1 MFGKRYDLIT
11 VLGIT
16 LRIDSSWLVVA
27 ALLSLMLTN
36 SFAIGYSELSTT
48 THWIMG
54 LAGVLGLFGSV
65 VLHEFGHAIM
75 ARQVGLSIRGITL
88 FFFGGVAEMDS
99 EPPSPGAEF
108 LVAVAGPAVSFLLA
122 IGCFV
127 TYGLFWG
134 VAVTP
139 AALGVIEY
147 LGLINLAL
155 LIFNLVPAFPLDGGR
170 VLRSALW
177 YWKRDLRWA
186 TSIASRIGR
195 GFGTLMIAFGIIE
208 IIVRQDLVSGLWKCL
223 IGMFLRN
230 AAQASYRQVVLR
242 RNLEGETVR
251 RFLRTDPIVV
261 PRAISIADL
270 VENYVYKHHLKLFPV
285 MDNDR
290 LIGCV
295 ATEQIKGLPQSEWAR
310 QSVGTIVTPCSPTD
324 TISPDTGATAAMAQ
338 MSRTGTDRL
347 LVVEDGRLVG
357 IITLKDLLEFLSLK
371 VELEGDRSG
380 LTGSN

>member
-27 ALLSLMLTN
+27 ALLSWMLTN

-261 PRAISIADL
+261 PRSISIADL

>member
-1 MFGKRYDLIT
+1 MFGKRFDLIT
-11 VLGIT
+11 VLGVT
-16 LRIDSSWLVVA
+16 LRVDSSWLVVA
-27 ALLSLMLTN
+27 ALFSWLLAN
-36 SFAIGYSELSTT
+36 SFAGGYSELSTT

-54 LAGVLGLFGSV
+54 LSAVLGLFASV
-65 VLHEFGHAIM
+65 VLHEFGHAMM

-99 EPPSPGAEF
+99 EPPSPVAEF

-127 TYGLFWG
+127 TYGLLWG

-139 AALGVIEY
+139 AALGVVEY
-147 LGLINLAL
+147 LGIINLFL
-155 LIFNLVPAFPLDGGR
+155 LIFNLIPAFPLDGGR
-170 VLRSALW
+170 VLRSILW

-186 TSIASRIGR
+186 TSIAARIGR
-195 GFGTLMIAFGIIE
+195 GFGTLMIAFGVFE
-208 IIVRQDLVSGLWKCL
+208 IIAQQNLVGGLWKCL

-230 AAQASYRQVVLR
+230 AAQMSYRQVLAR
-242 RNLEGETVR
+242 RSLEGENVR
-251 RFLRTDPIVV
+251 RFMKTDLIVV

-270 VENYVYKHHLKLFPV
+270 VQDYVYKYHLKLFPV
-285 MDNDR
+285 VDNGR

-295 ATEQIKGLPQSEWAR
+295 TTQQIKELPQNEWAR
-310 QSVGTIVTPCSPTD
+310 QSVGTIAAPCSPAN
-324 TISPDTGATAAMAQ
+324 TISPDTDAAAAMAT
-338 MSRTGTDRL
+338 MSRSGATRL

-357 IITLKDLLEFLSLK
+357 ILTLEDLLGFLSLK
-371 VELEGDRSG
+371 AELEGPGSG

>member
-1 MFGKRYDLIT
+1 MFGRRFDLIT
-11 VLGIT
+11 ILGVT
-16 LRIDSSWLVVA
+16 LRLDSSWLVVA
-27 ALLSLMLTN
+27 ALFSWLLAN
-36 SFAIGYSELSTT
+36 SFAVGYSELSTT

-54 LAGVLGLFGSV
+54 LAAVLGLFGSV
-65 VLHEFGHAIM
+65 VLHEFGHALM

-108 LVAVAGPAVSFLLA
+108 LVAIAGPAVSFLLA

-127 TYGLFWG
+127 TYGVLWG

-147 LGLINLAL
+147 LALINLAL

-186 TSIASRIGR
+186 TQIASRIGR
-195 GFGTLMIAFGIIE
+195 GFGTLLIAYGVFE
-208 IIVRQDLVSGLWKCL
+208 ILVQQNLVGGMWKCL

-230 AAQASYRQVVLR
+230 AAQMSYRQVLLR
-242 RNLEGETVR
+242 RTLEGETVG
-251 RFLRTDPIVV
+251 RFTKTDPIVV
-261 PRAISIADL
+261 PRAISIAEL
-270 VENYVYKHHLKLFPV
+270 VQEYVYRHQQKVFPV
-285 MDNDR
+285 VDNGR

-295 ATEQIKGLPQSEWAR
+295 TTRQIKELPQVEWTR
-310 QSVGTIVTPCSPTD
+310 QTVGTITEACSPANTVTPDTD
-324 TISPDTGATAAMAQ
+324 AASALAL
-338 MSRTGTDRL
+338 MSRTGIGRL
-347 LVVEDGRLVG
+347 LVADGDRLVG
-357 IITLKDLLEFLSLK
+357 VVTLEDLLGYLSLK
-371 VELEGDRSG
+371 TELEGTSDS